1 MQQDAARLLH
11 PGVRPS
17 QVQRRA
23 PAVVL
28 LLLFLVPIAQPVTT
42 AEIASDDFGILDALD
57 ELLKDRSLSSSDLI
71 AESIASTT
79 LSSVDAAAR
88 DVGEGDAIVEAER
101 FLDGLEVR
109 DSSPF
114 EPDHPRAY
122 EFLLDA
128 ENHSGAGLPD
138 NLFQTLF
145 SVENWELT
153 DPLAIGI
160 NTYAIYLNFS
170 SKNDGPSYESWTSGT
185 FTGDIQVG
193 GDLNLF
199 DNYIDIDGDGAE
211 DVIVELTVQGL
222 LQRGQ
227 GWDIT
232 TSGGVGPLP
241 GLIPETLWIRP
252 IFQWRVH
259 QIDANDPL
267 WDDMAFLE
275 VSLLKGFAF
284 DFTVQDSESYS
295 IVIDTRFTQPPHE
308 FRVGVGLDRIT
319 FEIADTV
326 TDVTQLLLDLLGGE
340 VSVLLGHL
348 IEVHASCLQ
357 QGGSDASFAEHI
369 TSVSDLDA
377 VIGGSNGCAECVVA
391 DNPDAS
397 EHSNHV
403 ELPIALPVAHATTS
417 RILCSSA
424 ASSASGSKKTSVA
437 AAVEGRDL
445 SNVHN

>member
-1 MQQDAARLLH
+1 MQRDAARLLH

-28 LLLFLVPIAQPVTT
+28 LLLFLIPIVQPVTT
-42 AEIASDDFGILDALD
+42 AEVATDDFGILDALD
-57 ELLKDRSLSSSDLI
+57 ELLEDRSVSSSDLI
-71 AESIASTT
+71 AEEMASST
-79 LSSVDAAAR
+79 LSSVNAAAR
-88 DVGEGDAIVEAER
+88 DVREGDAIVEAER

-109 DSSPF
+109 DSTPF

-145 SVENWELT
+145 SVENWEIT

-170 SKNDGPSYESWTSGT
+170 TKNDGPSYETWTSGT
-185 FTGDIQVG
+185 FTGDITLG
-193 GDLNLF
+193 ADLNLF
-199 DNYIDIDGDGAE
+199 DNYIDIDGDGAD

-232 TSGGVGPLP
+232 TSDGVGPLP

-259 QIDANDPL
+259 QIDAADPL

-284 DFTVQDSESYS
+284 DFAVQESESYS

-326 TDVTQLLLDLLGGE
+326 TDVGQL
-340 VSVLLGHL
+340 V
-348 IEVHASCLQ
+348 
-357 QGGSDASFAEHI
+357 
-369 TSVSDLDA
+369 
-377 VIGGSNGCAECVVA
+377 
-391 DNPDAS
+391 
-397 EHSNHV
+397 
-403 ELPIALPVAHATTS
+403 
-417 RILCSSA
+417 
-424 ASSASGSKKTSVA
+424 
-437 AAVEGRDL
+437 
-445 SNVHN
+445 